1 MPSAIILINTEVGKE
16 GEVMTALSNIQGV
29 SEVYLVYGVYDIVSK
44 IESDRME
51 DLEAIISNQIRKITG
66 IRSTLTL
73 IISRK
78 GKGNHG

>member
-78 GKGNHG
+78 RKGNHG